1 MDEDHSNGGFLETGK
16 ADRSVWLMKCPVVV
30 AKSWKSQT
38 ASSSDSQPVAK
49 VVLSLDPRKPD
60 DPSSMQVLNY
70 TISSVV
76 FLFLMSLSVDDQFT
90 MEMAGSEIG
99 NIPKNYALNMFKDFV
114 PMSVFS
120 ETTQGKNYG
129 SFFLLLLKYSFVC
142 YLIQSL
148 FVVTLYGNSK

>member
-1 MDEDHSNGGFLETGK
+1 MDEDHSNSGFLETGK

-60 DPSSMQVLNY
+60 DPSSMQ
-70 TISSVV
+70 
-76 FLFLMSLSVDDQFT
+76 FT

-99 NIPKNYALNMFKDFV
+99 NIPKSYALNMFKDFV

-120 ETTQGKNYG
+120 ETTQERRKGKSRSKKKAVAEG
-129 SFFLLLLKYSFVC
+129 VA
-142 YLIQSL
+142 
-148 FVVTLYGNSK
+148 VVEEKAEERRKERKF

>member
-1 MDEDHSNGGFLETGK
+1 MTFLL
-16 ADRSVWLMKCPVVV
+16 W
-30 AKSWKSQT
+30 
-38 ASSSDSQPVAK
+38 
-49 VVLSLDPRKPD
+49 
-60 DPSSMQVLNY
+60 VLNY

-76 FLFLMSLSVDDQFT
+76 FLFLKSLSVDDQFT

-99 NIPKNYALNMFKDFV
+99 SIPKSYALNMFKDFV

-129 SFFLLLLKYSFVC
+129 SFLLLLLKYSFVC

-148 FVVTLYGNSK
+148 FVITLYGNSK